1 MTRLV
6 IGVDSSTQSTKA
18 IAWDDKGNAI
28 AEGRCDIPL
37 NNPSL
42 EKFEQDVEDW
52 WKAFC
57 VSCTELAKNIDMTK
71 VEGLAISNQRETLA
85 KLDKSGKAVYPA
97 TVWMDKRSVEEVEEL
112 NSIMGEGQIHKIT
125 GRPKDPCPCLYRV
138 YWLKKNEKK
147 IFDEVA
153 CFADVQA
160 FLVHRLSGEFNTGW
174 ISSDPHGMFD
184 VVNKCWSKDILEHL
198 NIDESRL
205 PKSFKPGT
213 CIGKVS
219 KDASNQ
225 TGLKEGLS
233 IFAAGGDGQ
242 LAGLGTNCTKSDRA
256 YINLGTAVV
265 SGVWSKDY
273 KISKNWRT
281 EIAAHGEG
289 FIMENVLLS
298 GALLVNWYVD
308 QFIHG
313 DRKDPNFFKNL
324 EEQINK
330 IPIGSDGLILQP
342 YTGGVMDPYWDSYAR
357 GIIVG
362 LSISHTPYHVYRSIL
377 EGLTLDSV
385 FRTQN
390 IEKETGINVKEYLAI
405 GGGAN
410 SPAWVQMLADASG
423 KNVLIADTVEASS
436 LGAGMI
442 AAYGAGWYSSIK
454 ESAENMSGKTRLI
467 KPNLDNKSK
476 YQDLINIYQ
485 NVYDSNKSINKS
497 LVQFTEKYKS

>member
-1 MTRLV
+1 MGNIV

-18 IAWDDKGNAI
+18 IAWDINGNVL

-42 EKFEQDVEDW
+42 EKFEQNVEDW

-57 VSCTELAKNIDMTK
+57 VSTQELCKQIDIDE
-71 VEGLAISNQRETLA
+71 VDGIAISNQRETLA
-85 KLDKSGKAVYPA
+85 KLDSEGKAVYPA
-97 TVWMDKRSVEEVEEL
+97 TVWMDKRSVKEVEEL
-112 NSIMGEGQIHKIT
+112 NSIMGEGRIHEIT

-138 YWLKKNEKK
+138 LWMKNNEKSF
-147 IFDEVA
+147 FDKVK

-184 VVNKCWSKDILEHL
+184 VVNKSWSKEILDQLE
-198 NIDESRL
+198 IDESRL
-205 PKSFKPGT
+205 PKSFKPGSL
-213 CIGKVS
+213 IGKVNTNAS
-219 KDASNQ
+219 KE
-225 TGLKEGLS
+225 TGLREGTP

-265 SGVWSKDY
+265 SGVWSQEY
-273 KISKNWRT
+273 KISNNWRT

-289 FIMENVLLS
+289 YIFENVLLS
-298 GALLVNWYVD
+298 GALLVNWFVD
-308 QFIHG
+308 QFITG
-313 DRKDPNFFKNL
+313 DRKDPKFFENL
-324 EEQINK
+324 EIELKK
-330 IPIGSDGLILQP
+330 IPIGSDGLVFQP
-342 YTGGVMDPYWDSYAR
+342 YTGGVMDPYWDPYAR
-357 GIIVG
+357 GVIAG
-362 LSISHTPYHVYRSIL
+362 LSISHTPYHIYRAIL

-390 IEKETGINVKEYLAI
+390 IEKETGLNIKEYLAI
-405 GGGAN
+405 GGGAK
-410 SPAWVQMLADASG
+410 SSSWVQMLADASG

-436 LGAGMI
+436 LGAAMI
-442 AAYGAGWYSSIK
+442 AAHGAGWFKSIS
-454 ESAENMSGKTRLI
+454 ESAENMSGKTKLI
-467 KPNLDNKSK
+467 KPNLDNYKR

-485 NVYDSNKSINKS
+485 HIYDSNKSINKS
-497 LVQFTEKYKS
+497 LVKFTENYK

>member
-1 MTRLV
+1 MGNIV

-18 IAWDDKGNAI
+18 IAWDRKGKVL

-42 EKFEQDVEDW
+42 EKFEQNVEDW
-52 WKAFC
+52 WNAFC
-57 VSCTELAKNIDMTK
+57 VSCKELSNHIKMSEVD
-71 VEGLAISNQRETLA
+71 GLAISNQRETLA
-85 KLDKSGKAVYPA
+85 KLDANGKAVYPA
-97 TVWMDKRSVEEVEEL
+97 TVWMDKRAVQEVEDL
-112 NSIMGEGQIHKIT
+112 NSIMGEGRIHELT

-138 YWLKKNEKK
+138 LWLKNHERE
-147 IFDEVA
+147 IFNKVK

-160 FLVHRLSGEFNTGW
+160 FLVKRLSGEFNTGW

-184 VVNKCWSKDILEHL
+184 VVNKCWSKEILEQL
-198 NIDESRL
+198 EIDESRL
-205 PKSFKPGT
+205 PNSFKPGANL
-213 CIGKVS
+213 GKVS
-219 KDASNQ
+219 KKAAEE
-225 TGLKEGLS
+225 TGLNEGMP

-265 SGVWSKDY
+265 SGVWSKEY
-273 KISKNWRT
+273 KISNNWRT

-289 FIMENVLLS
+289 YILENVLLS
-298 GALLVNWYVD
+298 GALMVNWFVD
-308 QFIHG
+308 QFIPG
-313 DRKDPNFFKNL
+313 DRKDKNFFSNI
-324 EEQINK
+324 ENQINK

-342 YTGGVMDPYWDSYAR
+342 YTGGVMDPYWDPYAR
-357 GIIVG
+357 GVVAG
-362 LSISHTPYHVYRSIL
+362 LSISHTPYHIYKAIL

-390 IEKETGINVKEYLAI
+390 IEKETGLKVREYLAI

-436 LGAGMI
+436 LGAAMI
-442 AAYGAGWYSSIK
+442 AAYGAGWYDSIG
-454 ESAENMSGKTRLI
+454 EAAGEMSGQTRLI
-467 KPNLDNKSK
+467 EPNLKNKSQ
-476 YQDLINIYQ
+476 YEDLIDIYQ
-485 NVYDSNKSINKS
+485 HVYESNKNISKS
-497 LVQFTEKYKS
+497 LVKFAQKYK